1 MLFVDGAM
9 AANDYHFISN
19 WKVTG
24 TQEEVCAILEDA
36 VSLAVWW
43 PSVYLD
49 VKVLEPGNEKGQG
62 KVVELYTK
70 GFLPYSLRWK
80 FKVTSSNAP
89 FGYTIEAIGD
99 FKGKG
104 IWSFVQKG
112 EEVEIEYDWRISAE
126 KGLLKNLSFL
136 LKPLFSWNH
145 QWAMK
150 KGEESLKLELLRK
163 NAKSVAALNAI
174 PAPPQPTFPHNLI
187 RTKIL

>member
-1 MLFVDGAM
+1 M
-9 AANDYHFISN
+9 AANDYHFISI
-19 WKVTG
+19 WKVKG

-36 VSLAVWW
+36 ASLAVWW

-49 VKVLEPGNEKGQG
+49 VKVLEPGNEKGLG

-70 GFLPYSLRWK
+70 GFLPYTLRWK
-80 FKVTSSNAP
+80 FKVIRSNAP

-99 FKGKG
+99 FSGKG
-104 IWSFVQKG
+104 IWSFTQKG

-126 KGLLKNLSFL
+126 KGMLKHLSFL

-150 KGEESLKLELLRK
+150 KGEDSLKLELLRR
-163 NAKSVAALNAI
+163 NAKSAEELRAI
-174 PAPPQPTFPHNLI
+174 QAPAQPNFPHNY
-187 RTKIL
+187 TQNKIL